1 MRLVRMGNI
10 IFGVDHVIWYL
21 SQFMVLEPGT

>member
-1 MRLVRMGNI
+1 MSLVRMGNM

-21 SQFMVLEPGT
+21 GRQRQELGAA

>member
-1 MRLVRMGNI
+1 MRLVRMRNM

-21 SQFMVLEPGT
+21 GRQRQELAA

>member
-1 MRLVRMGNI
+1 MRLGRIGNMS
-10 IFGVDHVIWYL
+10 FGVDHVIWYL